1 MKFMECSDNPVC
13 WQCKKWGKKCMG
25 VMTDMIPDD
34 FCCKQFEELDEEKL
48 SNYIDRDYF
57 K

>member
-1 MKFMECSDNPVC
+1 MECSDNPVC